1 MDEMIAHLKAAG
13 LLVED
18 DGAQV
23 VHVARPGETRKKKL
37 ADGSV
42 IEAPSPPPLLV
53 ISSEGSAMYGTTDL
67 ATILDRKKALAP
79 DLALY

>member
-1 MDEMIAHLKAAG
+1 MPEMIAHLEATG

-18 DGAQV
+18 DGARV

-37 ADGSV
+37 ADGTV

-53 ISSEGSAMYGTTDL
+53 ISSEGSAMYGTHRPGD
-67 ATILDRKKALAP
+67 DP
-79 DLALY
+79 GSQEGV